1 MKEYLPYIGA
11 MLFGVVVHI
20 VKKAMTLKNTDP
32 TFSLKEYLL
41 GHPYQTFL
49 TFASAAGVF
58 LGLVSGDALTLS
70 SAFLGGVAA
79 NSLGDVAKG
88 DR

>member
-20 VKKAMTLKNTDP
+20 AKKAMTLRQSDS
-32 TFSLKEYLL
+32 TFSLKDYLL
-41 GHPYQTFL
+41 GYPYQTFL

-79 NSLGDVAKG
+79 NSLGDAAPG
-88 DR
+88 NR

>member
-1 MKEYLPYIGA
+1 MKQYIPFIVA

-20 VKKAMTLKNTDP
+20 AKKAMTLKDRDP
-32 TFSLKEYLL
+32 TFSLKDYLL

-58 LGLVSGDALTLS
+58 LGLISGDALTLS

-79 NSLGDVAKG
+79 NSLGDAAPG
-88 DR
+88 ER

>member
-1 MKEYLPYIGA
+1 MKQYLPFIAA
-11 MLFGVVVHI
+11 MLFGVAVHI
-20 VKKAMTLKNTDP
+20 AKKAMTLKKTDP
-32 TFSLKEYLL
+32 AFSLKGYLL
-41 GHPYQTFL
+41 DYPYQTFL

-79 NSLGDVAKG
+79 NSLGDAAPG
-88 DR
+88 ER